1 MVPYQLDFVVP
12 SPGQSI
18 SVIEFSPDGRFLAVG
33 DRDSSVLYILDRLAG
48 FHPTISA
55 VTLPK
60 PTALAWETSTAFYVG
75 SSDGRFCHYRIDLE
89 GGKLVQGFVNSRFY
103 GQFPITAIALNEE
116 SNILALSL
124 GPDILMFQRICATGA
139 SYSLKTTAVNLR
151 YSRCIP
157 FYRRGI
163 RALQFQKGPRESSS
177 SIPEIALFRP

>member
-60 PTALAWETSTAFYVG
+60 PTALVWETSTAFYVG
-75 SSDGRFCHYRIDLE
+75 SSDG
-89 GGKLVQGFVNSRFY
+89 
-103 GQFPITAIALNEE
+103 
-116 SNILALSL
+116 
-124 GPDILMFQRICATGA
+124 
-139 SYSLKTTAVNLR
+139 
-151 YSRCIP
+151 
-157 FYRRGI
+157 
-163 RALQFQKGPRESSS
+163 
-177 SIPEIALFRP
+177 